1 MHVETL
7 LQWHYL
13 IFLLPLAVGALLLLL
28 SSLRMGHHGG
38 HHGVH
43 GGHGPAH
50 APAAPHVP
58 HGHAVVH
65 APAHAPATPHGHAP
79 AHSAPTP
86 AHHAPAH
93 TPVKHAPAT
102 DAKAQAA
109 KTTDSR
115 PNVSVTTHFVLNLT
129 GANRAP
135 LVMILEAF
143 LVLWGIV
150 GLWADRLMLHSD
162 QPTTRETLAVL
173 GVALVGGAIGARI
186 AAAILARVLPQ
197 EETLVVS
204 RNALFGLTGKITY
217 PVSQTS
223 GRIHVYD
230 QHGTLHDEMCR
241 ISPEHLP
248 IEKGRRA
255 MVLDMDAKGLLIV
268 EEIPDS
274 TTR

>member
-13 IFLLPLAVGALLLLL
+13 IFLLPLGVGALLLLL
-28 SSLRMGHHGG
+28 SSLRLG

-43 GGHGPAH
+43 HGGHGNHALTH
-50 APAAPHVP
+50 APAAPH
-58 HGHAVVH
+58 GHAPVH
-65 APAHAPATPHGHAP
+65 APAHAPAHSAP
-79 AHSAPTP
+79 AHGHHGPS
-86 AHHAPAH
+86 HNHAPIRH
-93 TPVKHAPAT
+93 VGTKHAGGE
-102 DAKAQAA
+102 AQNTKSAD
-109 KTTDSR
+109 TR
-115 PNVSVTTHFVLNLT
+115 PNIHVTTHFVLNLT

-143 LVLWGIV
+143 MILWGIV
-150 GLWADRLMLHSD
+150 GLWANRLMLPAG
-162 QPTTRETLAVL
+162 QPTPAQTLSVL

-197 EETLVVS
+197 EETLIVS
-204 RNALFGLTGKITY
+204 RNALFGLTGKIAY

-223 GRIHVYD
+223 GRIHIYD

-241 ISPEHLP
+241 IASDHLP
-248 IEKGRRA
+248 IEKGRQA

-268 EEIPDS
+268 EEIADS
-274 TTR
+274 IKR